1 MITVEANNNLE
12 AAGVVSK
19 ISVKP
24 NQHNR
29 ETLSLYTITI

>member
-19 ISVKP
+19 IRVKP

-29 ETLSLYTITI
+29 ETVTI